1 MSIDFAHFITHF
13 SSAAHK
19 KHPRRFITTNPFNR
33 VKSFENFKQVSERTK
48 KKIKSLDAAA
58 ANINV

>member
-19 KHPRRFITTNPFNR
+19 KIP
-33 VKSFENFKQVSERTK
+33 VVSSQPIPLTELSYLRILSK
-48 KKIKSLDAAA
+48 FLKGQKKIKSPDAAA

>member
-19 KHPRRFITTNPFNR
+19 KNPRRFITTNPFNR
-33 VKSFENFKQVSERTK
+33 VKLFENFKQVSERT

>member
-19 KHPRRFITTNPFNR
+19 KNPRRFITTNPFNR
-33 VKSFENFKQVSERTK
+33 VKLFENFKQVSERTK
-48 KKIKSLDAAA
+48 KNQIS
-58 ANINV
+58 